1 MLNLIGSFNQKPSV
15 LKKGVS
21 IATFYHE
28 GSGFNPFRLYLDL
41 TNACLYIGSDKAD
54 CSSHDQES
62 ESVEISNSGKF
73 DSQH

>member
-1 MLNLIGSFNQKPSV
+1 MRIS
-15 LKKGVS
+15 
-21 IATFYHE
+21 AFYHE
-28 GSGFNPFRLYLDL
+28 CSGYNPFRFNLDL
-41 TNACLYIGSDKAD
+41 TNARLSIGSDMAD